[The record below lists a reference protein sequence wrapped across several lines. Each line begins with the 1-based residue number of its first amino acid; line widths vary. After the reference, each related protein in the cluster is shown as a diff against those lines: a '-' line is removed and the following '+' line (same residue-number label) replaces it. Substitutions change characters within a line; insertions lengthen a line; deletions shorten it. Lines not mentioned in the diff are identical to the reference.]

1 MSRIQGQLLAPS
13 AVVRCAALFALG
25 TLPPFF
31 AILALRGD
39 DAKDPAAP
47 DRLGAEFELLA
58 AKAQGSLHSYLR
70 EASRIVERRLTNKD
84 WPHAESA
91 LRKCKNVRS
100 WSEQGASYR
109 RYLVKKSAFK
119 AEKIGPFDL
128 VVQLTVR
135 DSNPDKKPRV
145 VQSRAVLMSEIHRP
159 YREIIERL
167 QDLKGTVL
175 GKAFQCEQVKKA
187 AHRWPL
193 VNRIKVSYE
202 LLGDR
207 WLDLNPHAFFVSVEF
222 GDREHIAGEELL
234 LTFNSGLDPL
244 EDSDGRQQVAGFN
257 RRTHLVTRVVGAA
270 ANGEMEP

>member
-13 AVVRCAALFALG
+13 AVVRRAALFALG
-25 TLPPFF
+25 TRTRRFSQF
-31 AILALRGD
+31 SRSAAMTRRILQL
-39 DAKDPAAP
+39 P

-244 EDSDGRQQVAGFN
+244 EDSDGRQQVAGFKSADTLGDA
-257 RRTHLVTRVVGAA
+257 RCWG
-270 ANGEMEP
+270 GSEW